1 MTNKMLNDIIGA
13 YIVFGSQF
21 SDMLDGSYTH
31 LDDTLDNV
39 SRIRS
44 GVLSKQIILDLID
57 ETHSLPCHDSL
68 YDYMEDSS
76 RDWLFDVNNEWFDLV
91 SKIKSL

>member
-1 MTNKMLNDIIGA
+1 MTDKMLNDVIGA

-21 SDMLDGSYTH
+21 SDMLDGNYVH
-31 LDDTLDNV
+31 LNETADNV
-39 SRIRS
+39 SRLRS
-44 GVLSKQIILDLID
+44 RVLSKQIILDLID

-76 RDWLFDVNNEWFDLV
+76 RDWLLDVNNEWFDLV
-91 SKIKSL
+91 AKIKSL